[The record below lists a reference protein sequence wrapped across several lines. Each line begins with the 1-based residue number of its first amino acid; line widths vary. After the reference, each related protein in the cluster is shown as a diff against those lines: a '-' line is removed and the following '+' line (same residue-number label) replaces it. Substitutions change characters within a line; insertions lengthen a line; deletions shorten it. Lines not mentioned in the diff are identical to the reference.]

1 MTATPETIELIAAVL
16 ALKAQ
21 RDRNL
26 ADDGRE
32 SRWEL
37 LNYVDEIP
45 EIKRALSG
53 IGRVPV
59 ELAALTP
66 ESVEPLVVKISELLA
81 AWGVQHRRQDITAE
95 LVRAVV
101 DMIPVVRLLVRRWQT
116 IISMPPAA
124 ELVTDA

>member
-16 ALKAQ
+16 AIKAQ

-101 DMIPVVRLLVRRWQT
+101 DMIPVVRLLVRRWET
-116 IISMPPAA
+116 IISMPPSA